1 VSSRK
6 LAQSSELSWLTPPWN
21 ITGQPAISLPLAT
34 SDYGLPIGIQLV
46 AAPDR
51 EDLLIEVGRRLEGMV
66 GWSAR
71 RPMVHA

>member
-1 VSSRK
+1 MALRRR
-6 LAQSSELSWLTPPWN
+6 LGWLTPPWN

-51 EDLLIEVGRRLEGMV
+51 EDLLIEVGRQLEGMA
-66 GWSAR
+66 GWGAR